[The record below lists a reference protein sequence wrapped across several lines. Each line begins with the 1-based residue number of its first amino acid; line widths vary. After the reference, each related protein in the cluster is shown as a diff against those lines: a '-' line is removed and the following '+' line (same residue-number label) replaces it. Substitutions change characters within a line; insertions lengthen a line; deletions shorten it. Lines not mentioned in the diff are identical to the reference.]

1 MQEVD
6 VQQEDQKVKAIL
18 EWVARVRRAWDTQT
32 NVNKKQDLYPECGLA
47 QGTTHNST
55 HQYERGWGG
64 DRGDVMLSFGLR
76 GKAGL

>member
-32 NVNKKQDLYPECGLA
+32 NVDKKQDLYPECGLA
-47 QGTTHNST
+47 QGTTHNSLT
-55 HQYERGWGG
+55 STRG
-64 DRGDVMLSFGLR
+64 
-76 GKAGL
+76 AGEGTEET